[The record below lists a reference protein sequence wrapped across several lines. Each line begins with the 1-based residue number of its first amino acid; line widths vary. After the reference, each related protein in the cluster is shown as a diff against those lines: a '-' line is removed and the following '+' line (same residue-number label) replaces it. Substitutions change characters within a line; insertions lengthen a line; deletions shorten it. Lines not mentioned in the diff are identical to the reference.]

1 MSASDATYRDY
12 SVFGLTVRS
21 ALPLPELSPARD
33 CDEPDVHIDLGAVPE
48 AEGAAAGLNPIQDG
62 LLLVIAQVATYKVQD
77 GHNITIDVQPGAP
90 ERNVRLFLLGS
101 AFGALLHQRGLLPL
115 HANAVEIDGKA
126 VAFMGHS
133 GAGKS
138 TLAAWFHDNGY
149 RILADDVCVVRFDD
163 DGRAI
168 ACPGLR
174 HVRLWLDAIRFTGR
188 SEEDFMRS
196 YVGPDEELE
205 KFDVPLG
212 EGQAVEEDVPL
223 AAVYLLQQGD
233 QLEIEPLQGIAAAQ
247 AVFENTYR
255 GSFLSAASA
264 RQSHWESALRLVQT
278 TKVFSAV
285 REWSLDKL
293 PVQCAAFLAH
303 ARSVVS

>member
-1 MSASDATYRDY
+1 
-12 SVFGLTVRS
+12 
-21 ALPLPELSPARD
+21 
-33 CDEPDVHIDLGAVPE
+33 
-48 AEGAAAGLNPIQDG
+48 
-62 LLLVIAQVATYKVQD
+62 
-77 GHNITIDVQPGAP
+77 
-90 ERNVRLFLLGS
+90 
-101 AFGALLHQRGLLPL
+101 
-115 HANAVEIDGKA
+115 
-126 VAFMGHS
+126 
-133 GAGKS
+133 
-138 TLAAWFHDNGY
+138 
-149 RILADDVCVVRFDD
+149 
-163 DGRAI
+163 
-168 ACPGLR
+168 
-174 HVRLWLDAIRFTGR
+174 VRLWLDAIRFTGR

-293 PVQCAAFLAH
+293 PVQCAVFLAH